1 MTVVRAKLIGSNF
14 FGNTKTNKNLKK
26 KLLTYRIWDDIL
38 PDTVLPLKLRS
49 YKPNHIKRL
58 ETLDKEN
65 AHTIIG
71 KPIRI

>member
-1 MTVVRAKLIGSNF
+1 M
-14 FGNTKTNKNLKK
+14 KK

-38 PDTVLPLKLRS
+38 PDTVLPLMLRS